1 VAYVY
6 HFILNNKNHN
16 MPSLIDQKS
25 LKDMLASQSFWIYS
39 DGSALSSGVRSG
51 AYAAMIL
58 GDHGLPVMVVG
69 ACNETTINRMELAA
83 INAALLRVRE
93 LSRDAVH
100 GLSVTITT
108 DSQVTQHLISG
119 EKKRGSN
126 LDLWAQFDV
135 LSSGFEKID
144 VVHISRN
151 TEPPQAQADVLCDAA
166 RRAIHK
172 VVEKALAHEKFVT
185 FELTKKMFR
194 DEVQQLEVEEVA
206 EAVDPFAP
214 SEVVRAAMQD
224 SRIIEFLNG
233 VNERTQDALDETVH
247 EVVSRDA
254 SSINNSGS
262 SWQVEYLLSRGWSVD
277 QILDLVHT

>member
-1 VAYVY
+1 
-6 HFILNNKNHN
+6 
-16 MPSLIDQKS
+16 
-25 LKDMLASQSFWIYS
+25 
-39 DGSALSSGVRSG
+39 
-51 AYAAMIL
+51 
-58 GDHGLPVMVVG
+58 
-69 ACNETTINRMELAA
+69 
-83 INAALLRVRE
+83 
-93 LSRDAVH
+93 
-100 GLSVTITT
+100 
-108 DSQVTQHLISG
+108 
-119 EKKRGSN
+119 
-126 LDLWAQFDV
+126 
-135 LSSGFEKID
+135 
-144 VVHISRN
+144 
-151 TEPPQAQADVLCDAA
+151 
-166 RRAIHK
+166 
-172 VVEKALAHEKFVT
+172 VT